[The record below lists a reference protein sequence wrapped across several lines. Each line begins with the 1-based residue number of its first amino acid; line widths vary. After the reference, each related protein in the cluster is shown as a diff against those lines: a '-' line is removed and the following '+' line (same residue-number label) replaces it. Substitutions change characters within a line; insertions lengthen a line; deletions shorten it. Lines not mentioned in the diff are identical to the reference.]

1 MGFHDMIFFFL
12 FEFNF
17 FHVDFGILDFLAPLG
32 SKLQALRVLLF
43 TLFWA
48 KKCWEGFIF
57 PELQVVGA
65 YKKKLLLLCLLECIN
80 ALRKCN
86 PSTYLIGSSS
96 FCGLNWL
103 V

>member
-12 FEFNF
+12 LEFNF

-65 YKKKLLLLCLLECIN
+65 YKKKETSF
-80 ALRKCN
+80 AVSLRM
-86 PSTYLIGSSS
+86 Y
-96 FCGLNWL
+96 
-103 V
+103 